1 MIYGHIDLVSRTHV
15 GGWIFSAYRSL
26 AGMPLLAYIDDAPVG
41 RGEVGL
47 FREDLVQAGI
57 GDGHGGF
64 AFPIELKPTHDPRL
78 VNVRLD
84 GSNAL
89 IRQEH
94 ACLVAREDV
103 VVSPRAPRDGA
114 TLAWMRGRGWLT
126 AAQHDVM
133 DRLGRFGVVR
143 QRLTM
148 PVAQSDQDAW
158 APDGSAQHPL
168 EDLAALAGEF
178 LQLHMHLNVSARIH
192 DEIWAEDL
200 VALRSHLHTVF
211 PAIPPV
217 IGLWAPSTNCVNVSE
232 GSHLGLRLLEP
243 ISGVDYEFGEDH
255 LLWLNLDTNFHV
267 PTGGFMS
274 PAVAFVPARE

>member
-1 MIYGHIDLVSRTHV
+1 MIYGHIDTVSRTHV
-15 GGWIFSAYRSL
+15 GGWIFSTYRSL
-26 AGMPLLAYIDDAPVG
+26 AGMPLLAFIDDAPVG

-64 AFPIELKPTHDPRL
+64 SFPIELKPSHDPRL
-78 VNVRLD
+78 VDIRLD

-89 IRQEH
+89 IRQSH

-103 VVSPRAPRDGA
+103 GVAPRAPRDA
-114 TLAWMRGRGWLT
+114 DTLAWMRGRGWLT

-143 QRLTM
+143 QRLNM
-148 PVAQSDQDAW
+148 PEGPGAQDA
-158 APDGSAQHPL
+158 L
-168 EDLAALAGEF
+168 EDLAALTGEF
-178 LQLHMHLNVSARIH
+178 LQLHMHLYVSARIH
-192 DEIWAEDL
+192 DETWPEDL
-200 VALRSHLHTVF
+200 LALRSHLHTAF
-211 PAIPPV
+211 PAIAPV
-217 IGLWAPSTNCVNVSE
+217 IGLWAPTAHCVNVSE

-243 ISGVDYEFGEDH
+243 ISGVDYEFGENH

-267 PTGGFMS
+267 STGGFMS